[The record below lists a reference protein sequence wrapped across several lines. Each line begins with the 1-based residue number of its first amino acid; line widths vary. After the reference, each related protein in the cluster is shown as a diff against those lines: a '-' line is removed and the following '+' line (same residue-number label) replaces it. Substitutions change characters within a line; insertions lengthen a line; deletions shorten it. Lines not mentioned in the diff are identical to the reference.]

1 MFAITG
7 THVSAS
13 CSRCDSTSA
22 ADRHST
28 CRRTS
33 GNANTWTRPLFR
45 WPSSLSTTRKT
56 GTPQESSDPPRWRRQ
71 RAASSRPGCHVGR
84 SWTDSLEQFLKAL
97 ATKHLAL
104 PIFLKSRAIAVASR
118 HLGSIRSVSISTRS
132 RDAGIAGSLVV
143 DEVERAAQ
151 SLHAT
156 CARDNGCEESRK
168 MRARHGAKVGPVGA
182 HPSLVAEG
190 MHYSNAGRLRSG

>member
-13 CSRCDSTSA
+13 YSRCDSTSA

-56 GTPQESSDPPRWRRQ
+56 GTPQESSGPRRWRRQ
-71 RAASSRPGCHVGR
+71 QAASSRPGCHVGR
-84 SWTDSLEQFLKAL
+84 SWTDGLEQLLKAL
-97 ATKHLAL
+97 ATKHFAL
-104 PIFLKSRAIAVASR
+104 PILLKSRAIAVASR
-118 HLGSIRSVSISTRS
+118 HLGSIRSVSISARS
-132 RDAGIAGSLVV
+132 RRTGNCECLTKSRSGHSIAS
-143 DEVERAAQ
+143 
-151 SLHAT
+151 
-156 CARDNGCEESRK
+156 RDVCPIVITDVESRTT
-168 MRARHGAKVGPVGA
+168 RARHGAKVGPVGA
-182 HPSLVAEG
+182 HPSMVAEV